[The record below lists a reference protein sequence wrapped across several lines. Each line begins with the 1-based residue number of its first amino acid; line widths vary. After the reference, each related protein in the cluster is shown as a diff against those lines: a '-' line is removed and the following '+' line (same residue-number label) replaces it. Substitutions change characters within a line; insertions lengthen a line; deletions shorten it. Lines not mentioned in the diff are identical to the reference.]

1 MFPVCPKCRHR
12 LETPAGAA
20 GCPACGL
27 VFAKFVAAQQGAPAR
42 VAESAPLEAREPGE
56 SWLARLLWVPER
68 VEAWQV
74 YGRIALFVLLAA
86 WGWRIAGFS
95 IRTGEIGGSFIH
107 GPLLVFHEAGH
118 VIFMAFGEFMSIA
131 GGTLGQLLV
140 PIILGVALFWHNHD
154 NFGASVA
161 LWWLATSFMDCAPY
175 AYDAL
180 QPQLILLGGRTGED
194 GPHDW
199 IYLLGETGLLK
210 SAHGVGYALYGVGIA
225 LMVTANA
232 WGAYLLW
239 RQWRNRTDGATLD

>member
-1 MFPVCPKCRHR
+1 
-12 LETPAGAA
+12 
-20 GCPACGL
+20 

-42 VAESAPLEAREPGE
+42 AVEVEAVEEREPGD
-56 SWLARLLWVPER
+56 SLLARLLWVPER

-74 YGRIALFVLLAA
+74 YGRMVLFVLITA
-86 WGWRIAGFS
+86 WGWRIASYS

-118 VIFMAFGEFMSIA
+118 VIFMAFGEFLAIA

-140 PIILGVALFWHNHD
+140 PVILGVALFWKNHD

-180 QPQLILLGGRTGED
+180 QPQLVLLGGRTGED

-199 IYLLGETGLLK
+199 IHLLGELGLIK
-210 SAHGVGYALYGVGIA
+210 RAHAVGYVLHGIGVA
-225 LMVTANA
+225 LMIAANA